1 MKFPLSLILVFCCG
15 LSIAQSSLID
25 RLHSMQIDSRLK
37 EKVYVHT
44 NKTSYFPDDIIW
56 FKAYVGDSI
65 NYPSTR
71 TKILEVRLF
80 DENGDQMFART
91 ISITDGTGLGQ
102 FELNDAIAPGTYYL
116 QARTNY
122 MRNFGEE
129 YQYLQEITI
138 LGEKSFNI
146 SKEES
151 LKYDI
156 QLFPESGNLVEDIEN
171 TLGIKALLNGKSID
185 FQGSIINGEGE
196 TITTFQSE
204 HEGLGRFSFV
214 YKKGGKYRAKIK
226 VKDTVLEQ
234 AVPAASEK
242 GVVLSIDN
250 SDEEF
255 LQVNL
260 KVNEATFYNQI
271 YSNYTLLYHQ
281 DRQLFQLY
289 SVARLDSV
297 TSLIKTKKNVFLD
310 GVHTLT
316 FFADDRPIAQR
327 KFYIETGRKEA
338 LIFLEKSK
346 IDADSVTYR
355 LLSRGKKK
363 KLNSDL
369 SISILHEKSKAVDL
383 KNTIKSA
390 FLLRPHVRGYIENPA
405 YYFDTENEKRKEHLD
420 LLLLTQGWTGYTLDE
435 IIKEINPIEKYV
447 FKTGFELKGKIREEI
462 KRKKLVLIPDDFRI
476 MDKAKLQ
483 DKSTFVFQN
492 LDVFKGD
499 TVRVAYQN
507 WLGKISRPLKIE
519 YDTAH
524 TKNSAKPLIPERFEN
539 YTRKKNITNIFEKTK
554 KNGVTPT
561 STDTALRK
569 LDGTID
575 LDEVTVTERKRSEQ
589 YLQRR
594 KIIEKYEP
602 LVGNI
607 GQYYNIP
614 LPEASNNSSMSLLDF
629 LSSQGF
635 SLQTSNNG
643 QSYLGGYRKVAPLF
657 INGRPIRPEELS
669 TLPIKDIENIMINNL
684 GFKPKGLTGGGANI
698 SIFQVFTSDA
708 FGQNKTELFDKFVI
722 KNGFDQAKKYYTPL
736 YVFEGSRPLDL
747 IEVDWKPNLIT
758 NNKGEVSFKI
768 ARKDSENG
776 LLFEIQG
783 FSSEGH
789 LISKTIQT
797 D

>member
-1 MKFPLSLILVFCCG
+1 MKFPHSLLLVFWCTF
-15 LSIAQSSLID
+15 SVAQSSLIEQ
-25 RLHSMQIDSRLK
+25 LHAMQINPRLK

-44 NKTSYFPDDIIW
+44 NKTTYFPDDIIW

-65 NYPSTR
+65 NYPSAR

-138 LGEKSFNI
+138 LGEKALNI
-146 SKEES
+146 PKKEGPI
-151 LKYDI
+151 YDI
-156 QLFPESGNLVEDIEN
+156 QLFPESGDLVEDIEN
-171 TLGIKALLNGKSID
+171 KLGIKALLNGKSID
-185 FQGSIINGEGE
+185 FKGSIINEEGE

-214 YKKGGKYRAKIK
+214 YKKGETYRARIK

-255 LQVNL
+255 LHVYL

-297 TSLIKTKKNVFLD
+297 TSSIKTKKDIFLD

-316 FFADDRPIAQR
+316 LFADDRPIAQR
-327 KFYIETGRKEA
+327 KFYIETDRKKT

-355 LLSRGKKK
+355 LLSRGKKNN
-363 KLNSDL
+363 LSADL
-369 SISILHEKSKAVDL
+369 SISILHKKSKVADL

-405 YYFDTENEKRKEHLD
+405 YYFDIENEKRKEHLD

-435 IIKEINPIEKYV
+435 IIKEINPIEKYA
-447 FKTGFELKGKIREEI
+447 FETGFELKGKIKEEI
-462 KRKKLVLIPDDFRI
+462 KRKKLVLIPNDFRI

-483 DKSTFVFQN
+483 DKSTFVFQD

-519 YDTAH
+519 YDT
-524 TKNSAKPLIPERFEN
+524 TTYSKNRYRLSIAANENYKADHSGKTAQNGITGWTDDTPFEN
-539 YTRKKNITNIFEKTK
+539 
-554 KNGVTPT
+554 V
-561 STDTALRK
+561 
-569 LDGTID
+569 DGTID
-575 LDEVTVTERKRSEQ
+575 LDEVIVTERKRSEQ
-589 YLQRR
+589 YVQRR
-594 KIIEKYEP
+594 KTIKKYEP
-602 LVGNI
+602 LVSDI
-607 GQYYNIP
+607 GKYYNVP
-614 LPEASNNSSMSLLDF
+614 LPEVLNNSDSNLMDF
-629 LSSQGF
+629 LVNEGF
-635 SLQTSNNG
+635 SLKTTG
-643 QSYLGGYRKVAPLF
+643 TGHSYLGGHRKVAFLS
-657 INGRPIRPEELS
+657 INGRPIRPER
-669 TLPIKDIENIMINNL
+669 LPNLQIKDIENIMVNNL
-684 GFKPKGLTGGGANI
+684 GFNPATQI
-698 SIFQVFTSDA
+698 STMIFQVFTSDA
-708 FGQNKTELFDKFVI
+708 LGQNKNTLYDKFVI
-722 KNGFDQAKKYYTPL
+722 KNGFHRAKKYYTPL
-736 YVFEGSRPLDL
+736 YVFERSRPLEL
-747 IEVDWKPNLIT
+747 IEVDWKPNVIT
-758 NNKGEVSFKI
+758 NKKGEVSFKI
-768 ARKDSENG
+768 VRKDSENG

-783 FSSEGH
+783 FSNEGH
-789 LISKTIQT
+789 LISKTILT

>member
-1 MKFPLSLILVFCCG
+1 
-15 LSIAQSSLID
+15 
-25 RLHSMQIDSRLK
+25 MQIDSRLK

-214 YKKGGKYRAKIK
+214 YKKGETYRARIK

-297 TSLIKTKKNVFLD
+297 TSLIKTRKNVFLD

-316 FFADDRPIAQR
+316 LFADDRPIAQR
-327 KFYIETGRKEA
+327 KFYIETGRKKA

-346 IDADSVTYR
+346 IDADSVSYR
-355 LLSRGKKK
+355 LLSRGRKKN
-363 KLNSDL
+363 LNADL
-369 SISILHEKSKAVDL
+369 SISILHKKSKAVHL

-405 YYFDTENEKRKEHLD
+405 YYFNIENEKRKEHLD

-435 IIKEINPIEKYV
+435 IIKEINPIEKYA
-447 FKTGFELKGKIREEI
+447 FKTGFELKGKISEET
-462 KRKKLVLIPDDFRI
+462 KRKKLVLIPDDLRI
-476 MDKAKLQ
+476 IDKAKLQ
-483 DKSTFVFQN
+483 DKSTFVFQD
-492 LDVFKGD
+492 LSVFKGD

-507 WLGKISRPLKIE
+507 WLGKISKPLKIE
-519 YDTAH
+519 YDTASSRNRYRLSIAAN
-524 TKNSAKPLIPERFEN
+524 KNYKADHSG
-539 YTRKKNITNIFEKTK
+539 KTAQ
-554 KNGVTPT
+554 NGVTDWT
-561 STDTALRK
+561 NDTPFGNV
-569 LDGTID
+569 DGTID
-575 LDEVTVTERKRSEQ
+575 LDEVIVTERKRSEQ
-589 YLQRR
+589 YVRRR
-594 KIIEKYEP
+594 KTIEKYEP
-602 LVGNI
+602 LVSDI
-607 GQYYNIP
+607 GKYYD
-614 LPEASNNSSMSLLDF
+614 LPISQVLNNSS
-629 LSSQGF
+629 
-635 SLQTSNNG
+635 
-643 QSYLGGYRKVAPLF
+643 SYLMDFFVQQGYHLRTKDNVNYYLQGLGGVGFLF
-657 INGRPIRPEELS
+657 INGRPVRSTELLS
-669 TLPIKDIENIMINNL
+669 VQLQMKDIENIMVNNL
-684 GFKPKGLTGGGANI
+684 GYKNGTGI
-698 SIFQVFTSDA
+698 SFFQVFTSDT
-708 FGQNKTELFDKFVI
+708 FGENKNTLFNKFVI
-722 KNGFDQAKKYYTPL
+722 KNGFDRAKKYYTPM
-736 YVFEGSRPLDL
+736 YASERSRPIDFM
-747 IEVDWKPNLIT
+747 EVDWKPNLIT
-758 NNKGEVSFKI
+758 NNKGEASFKI

-776 LLFEIQG
+776 LLFKIQG

-789 LISKTIQT
+789 LISKTILT